1 MHRTGRTPGYV
12 NKLATF
18 LFDDESHLLF
28 LCFLPRGVNGTD
40 QSGDC
45 AKNGRPLST
54 NPLSLSLAN
63 ELHYNY
69 LKNGFLFVGAY

>member
-1 MHRTGRTPGYV
+1 MHRTGRAPGYV

-54 NPLSLSLAN
+54 NPPSLSRWLT
-63 ELHYNY
+63 NY
-69 LKNGFLFVGAY
+69 ITTI